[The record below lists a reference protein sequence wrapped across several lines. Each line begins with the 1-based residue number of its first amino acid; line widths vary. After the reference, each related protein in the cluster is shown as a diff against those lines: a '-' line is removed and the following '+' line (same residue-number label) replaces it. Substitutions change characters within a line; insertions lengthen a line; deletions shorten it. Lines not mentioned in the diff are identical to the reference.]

1 MMLVHE
7 RMHFLR
13 RICIWAL
20 PALPVAWLTAV
31 WLAPWRLEPLSSSNT
46 EGTGKL
52 PPDAIVVHAEATTP
66 CTAPMVLREAA
77 LTSLGTAL
85 TIPDGKGGG
94 AGRGQA
100 TLSCTVDQPGNYRAW
115 VRARWQDSCGNS
127 VFFRVGDGRQRTIG
141 QDSVYGR
148 WHWVEAGNHELPPG
162 AHKLAFVERE
172 DGIAIDQVLLTRDKT
187 FVPTGAIS
195 AGTEAIG
202 TRIFADDFSRS
213 PGHGL
218 EAWRM
223 PSGLWDIAFSLDP
236 NRIPN
241 QYSLVGRAPI
251 GDSAPTA
258 IALVSG
264 APWNGCRLAF
274 SVRPELGSEFG
285 AVLEHS
291 GDGGDA
297 LRIGFALS
305 GSTPSAQLTR
315 PGLSVEAAL
324 HDALRPDQWH
334 RVVAERWSSVLR
346 VTLDGD
352 IVFERTDIAPG
363 NGDVG
368 VWVAAGSVAFDD
380 VHIEEIPWQEDDGKS
395 QRLNWD
401 VPAGARWY
409 RPRRDGP
416 VALVGRKGRLRTA
429 ATELPVY
436 AVLVDDRGTDSCRLV
451 TEGYVPLARSG
462 GARLFRWADADSL
475 PPAAVTLEPS
485 GRSTEIARVA
495 IRYGVPTAPVFRLGP
510 YNFETDKIEDPSDYL
525 DFTPEEYR
533 RIAASPEADKL
544 RRQRKYNALVGTD
557 SSAVWRTRAGRWAVA
572 GGVLRGSGP
581 NARLAFWQEIAGDFD
596 LLLRFRVADPGT
608 IADLDLYGGPPDG
621 LRVRIAV
628 TEPPGDTV
636 DSAVAVLAPRPN
648 EWQSL
653 IVRTRGGVARARIGE
668 GVWRQAV
675 APRAGDGAVLIGVP
689 RGQIEM
695 DDIEFRMLRHQDGG
709 AFYGFDR
716 RECDWWRT
724 GESWVDHGGI
734 ACVLASQWISLD
746 APASHATLWNKRTFQ
761 PDLIVALTVEENTE
775 WFGWG
780 ANPSHTHHPADNICL
795 HLATA
800 HDVESGYRLEVNAE
814 NRTATVLY
822 RDGKR
827 VASARQDPSFPLRY
841 VGGHAPYSPRRSR
854 ISLTKS
860 GGTLHASV
868 NGRPVLD
875 YTDPEPVPVSRV
887 GIGGYDTH
895 VNFTNIEIREL
906 PADPKTLPEAAG
918 AEGRS

>member
-653 IVRTRGGVARARIGE
+653 IVRTRGGVARAHRG
-668 GVWRQAV
+668 RRV
-675 APRAGDGAVLIGVP
+675 APGGRTPCWGRRGPDRRPQGTDRDGRYRIPHAAPPGRGRLLRVRPTRVRLVADGRVLGRPRRHRLCARLAMDLPRRPGEPRHALEQADVPARSHRRADGGRKHRVVRVGREPKSHASP
-689 RGQIEM
+689 RGQHLPAPR
-695 DDIEFRMLRHQDGG
+695 DSAR
-709 AFYGFDR
+709 R
-716 RECDWWRT
+716 RERVPARGQC
-724 GESWVDHGGI
+724 GESHSDCPLQGWEARGVGETGPLI
-734 ACVLASQWISLD
+734 PSPLRGWTRALLAATKPHLPD
-746 APASHATLWNKRTFQ
+746 KKRGHAARLRQRPT
-761 PDLIVALTVEENTE
+761 
-775 WFGWG
+775 G
-780 ANPSHTHHPADNICL
+780 A
-795 HLATA
+795 
-800 HDVESGYRLEVNAE
+800 R
-814 NRTATVLY
+814 LY
-822 RDGKR
+822 R
-827 VASARQDPSFPLRY
+827 S
-841 VGGHAPYSPRRSR
+841 
-854 ISLTKS
+854 
-860 GGTLHASV
+860 
-868 NGRPVLD
+868 
-875 YTDPEPVPVSRV
+875 
-887 GIGGYDTH
+887 
-895 VNFTNIEIREL
+895 
-906 PADPKTLPEAAG
+906 
-918 AEGRS
+918 